1 MKPLGS
7 IVVGVV
13 MLFCV
18 RVGLAA
24 GAELTTTQKELASRP
39 LADFRTM
46 ITPPEIPRA
55 FDVHRSG
62 CPVCGEAIKKHGF
75 YAWIIDEKKPFQVK
89 CPECGSVFPD
99 NDYAAYFRGGGKDKS
114 LLKGKYVDNGWGWKK
129 PGVDGKFWFVAY
141 YNHWM
146 FGRRIMQMID
156 MSQGYAATGDRAL
169 ARRALLML
177 DTIANRYRDYDY
189 HTQSRYALEV
199 DSKYNGRIWNTEW
212 ETLRMQDM
220 INCYNRLLPFFAQP
234 DPELEAAAG
243 KTLAEIRHNINE
255 NLFRVSAHDL
265 VTENNKIGGN
275 YGAHQAVLLDIAALL
290 RNEPGQPSS
299 LQMVDYLTQLGPYNH
314 PTRVAID
321 YAIFANIF
329 GDGAPMESPG
339 YNSGWLNSFTK
350 IFRAMNNYGIDYSRR
365 YPTTR
370 RFFTY
375 PAKLVVAGKFIS
387 SSGDSGKI
395 GAQSLMTLGDVDTL
409 RYSFATNPNPTTA
422 ALLCFLAEQDPKQRQ
437 RIPAAELAAAEK
449 LADPQFGYRN
459 NLLAA
464 YGKASLQNGD
474 PKHPAALWLV
484 FGNYPNHRHRDVLHF
499 ELFAANAPL
508 MPDFGYP
515 DSASDDDPT
524 YQPFYCNTVTH
535 NTVLVDEHAQ
545 SDKAGIGRLLAYDPT
560 QKIKYVAA
568 DALRA
573 YPGRVA
579 KYGRSLLWYEAA
591 PGKTITLDV
600 FRVVGGKRHDYIMHG
615 TGREVVT
622 NVKLTPQDGGTLAGK
637 EVPYGYFY
645 DDAKYRGKTGTVKNY
660 WGYVGSAYQF
670 LTDIRRG
677 VLAGDATLTFPVT
690 TQSPLIHGDPGAS
703 LTVHPVGTGDELI
716 LAQGQPPK
724 TQKSGIDQVAFMIRR
739 RDADKPGLT
748 SNFVTVFESGS
759 AANAA
764 SAITKIVTLR
774 DSMALTAL
782 KLEFDNGEI
791 HYLFNA
797 EAPVRPFTADG
808 IEFSG
813 QCGALL
819 LAADGAVKHAYVYNG
834 GAIVRDGK
842 DIVRALAALTAKVVT
857 ADLKQET
864 VVLDRDIPSA
874 YVAGGR
880 AFTAG
885 PPIDL
890 GFQARSIEG
899 KTLTL
904 QDQSLIRGR
913 FQLEQFN
920 PGTMTA
926 VPNPALC
933 VYRPN
938 GWIYAADGTTALGR
952 MTGQGKRQITLVRPF
967 RIDAL
972 HFNVGAKKSADLWLA
987 DLGPGDTLTFF
998 DSAGK

>member
-1 MKPLGS
+1 MRNLL
-7 IVVGVV
+7 V
-13 MLFCV
+13 
-18 RVGLAA
+18 AA
-24 GAELTTTQKELASRP
+24 ICLVTLPGIWIPNATAAELSASQKELAARP

-99 NDYAAYFRGGGKDKS
+99 NDYAAYFRGGCKDKS
-114 LLKGKYVDNGWGWKK
+114 LLKGKCVDDGWGWKK

-146 FGRRIMQMID
+146 FGRHIIQLID
-156 MSQGYAATGDRAL
+156 LSKGYAATGDRAL
-169 ARRALLML
+169 ARRGLLML

-189 HTQSRYALEV
+189 NKQSRYAREICH
-199 DSKYNGRIWNTEW
+199 SYNGRIWNTIW
-212 ETLRMQDM
+212 ETIRVQDM
-220 INCYNRLLPFFAQP
+220 LNCYNRLLPFFDQP
-234 DPELEAAAG
+234 DPELEAASG
-243 KTLAEIRHNINE
+243 KTLAEVRKNINE
-255 NLFRVSAHDL
+255 NLFRVAANDI

-275 YGAHQAVLLDIAALL
+275 YGGHQSLLLGIAALL
-290 RNEPGQPSS
+290 KNEPGQPSS
-299 LQMVDYLTQLGPYNH
+299 LQMVDYLTRLGPFH
-314 PTRVAID
+314 DPSRVAID

-339 YNSGWLNSFTK
+339 YNSGWLAAFSRIFTAM
-350 IFRAMNNYGIDYSRR
+350 RAYGIDYSQL
-365 YPTTR
+365 YPHTKR
-370 RFFTY
+370 IFTY
-375 PAKLVVAGKFIS
+375 PAKLIVAGKFS
-387 SSGDSGKI
+387 PSSGDTGNI
-395 GAQSLMTLGDVDTL
+395 GELMPLGHDHLNTV
-409 RYSFATNPNPTTA
+409 RYSFATNPTPTTA
-422 ALLCFLAEQDPKQRQ
+422 AMLVAMANANKKNEILTPEMT
-437 RIPAAELAAAEK
+437 AAAEK
-449 LADPQFGYRN
+449 FADPLFGCRS

-464 YGKASLQNGD
+464 YGKASLQNED
-474 PKHPAALWLV
+474 PKHPAALW
-484 FGNYPNHRHRDVLHF
+484 FAFSNYPNHRHRDGLHF

-524 YQPFYCNTVTH
+524 YQPYYSSTVAH
-535 NTVLVDEHAQ
+535 NTVLVDERAQ
-545 SDKAGIGRLLAYDPT
+545 TTPAAMGRLLAYDPT

-573 YPGRVA
+573 YPGRVT

-600 FRVVGGKRHDYIMHG
+600 FRVVGGKRHDYILHSAG
-615 TGREVVT
+615 QDVAT
-622 NVKLTPQDGGTLAGK
+622 NVKLTAQDGGTVAGK

-660 WGYVGSAYQF
+660 WGYDGSGYQF
-670 LTDIRRG
+670 LTGVKRG
-677 VLAGDATLTFPVT
+677 TLPVDAWLTFPVT
-690 TQSPLIHGDPGAS
+690 TKSRLIHGDDGAFVK
-703 LTVHPVGTGDELI
+703 VHPVGAGDELI
-716 LAQGQPPK
+716 LAQGAPPR
-724 TQKSGIDQVAFMIRR
+724 TQKSGIDQVAFMIRCHQ
-739 RDADKPGLT
+739 ADKPGLT

-764 SAITKIVTLR
+764 PAIKKIVTLR
-774 DSMALTAL
+774 DSLALTTL

-819 LAADGAVKHAYVYNG
+819 LAADGAVKHAYVYND

-842 DIVRALAALTAKVVT
+842 DVVRAHAPLTAKVT
-857 ADLKQET
+857 AADLKRET
-864 VVLDRDIPSA
+864 VVLNRDIPSA

-880 AFTAG
+880 AFMAG
-885 PPIDL
+885 APIDL

-913 FQLEQFN
+913 FQLEKL
-920 PGTMTA
+920 GGRSLVG

-952 MTGQGKRQITLVRPF
+952 VKCENNRKLKLVKPF
-967 RIDAL
+967 PVAKL
-972 HFNVGAKKSADLWLA
+972 HFNAKAKKSADLWLA